1 MLSGIVKLCFS
12 YSVRLLWRCR
22 CQCRYHSIPFHAISH
37 SCFGILSHIHLPGFI
52 YPNACTAKIEN
63 YDWNQWWECPWGN
76 NTHHIFVD
84 IFFRRLLLISF
95 CQPNNPIS
103 HNSHAHARARRAHT
117 YNVQYIHK
125 LTNTKRRHSFLFTF
139 DFGYSNCLYWFY
151 AFPNDS
157 IKIAWMEFNNGKHT
171 TNVCKPI
178 IMVNQISENCLDSHD
193 RLQM

>member
-22 CQCRYHSIPFHAISH
+22 CQCRYHSIPCHFSFMLWYFIPYSFAWLHIS
-37 SCFGILSHIHLPGFI
+37 
-52 YPNACTAKIEN
+52 CTAKIEN

-103 HNSHAHARARRAHT
+103 HNSHARAAHT
-117 YNVQYIHK
+117 QTMYSTYTHWQIRNGGNHFYLHSISAIQTVCTDFMHSQTILLK
-125 LTNTKRRHSFLFTF
+125 SPEWNSTMANTPRM
-139 DFGYSNCLYWFY
+139 C
-151 AFPNDS
+151 A
-157 IKIAWMEFNNGKHT
+157 
-171 TNVCKPI
+171 
-178 IMVNQISENCLDSHD
+178 NQ
-193 RLQM
+193 